1 MRSPA
6 GTLAPAYA
14 GHPKYVWYRELTG
27 YQWFALSTAA
37 LGWMFDCMAQ
47 QLFSIARKPAVH
59 DLLGRGATDAAV
71 SEQAG
76 YSTMILMIG
85 WATSAEWAIC
95 WAIRAGGGT
104 RSSACCW
111 P

>member
-1 MRSPA
+1 MNPA
-6 GTLAPAYA
+6 GDGPQ
-14 GHPKYVWYRELTG
+14 KYVWYKELTR

-59 DLLGRGATDAAV
+59 DLLGMRATDAAV

-85 WATSAEWAIC
+85 WAL
-95 WAIRAGGGT
+95 GGVVFGILGD
-104 RSSACCW
+104 RL
-111 P
+111 